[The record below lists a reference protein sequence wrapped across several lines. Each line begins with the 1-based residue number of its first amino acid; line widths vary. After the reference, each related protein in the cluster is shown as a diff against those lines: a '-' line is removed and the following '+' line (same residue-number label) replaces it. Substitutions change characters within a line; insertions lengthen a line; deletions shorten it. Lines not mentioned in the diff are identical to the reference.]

1 MVKKAKAKKA
11 KAKKVSARRAPS
23 RSAKGGL
30 QVPMHSIVHFVRM
43 LHDEKHAAKFLNA
56 AKASKAKTMV
66 TLHPST
72 VNFVKKYVG
81 DNQLQAPMAAKV
93 VDPCPG
99 DPFEC
104 HFQD

>member
-1 MVKKAKAKKA
+1 MAKKA
-11 KAKKVSARRAPS
+11 KARKSPAKSSSS
-23 RSAKGGL
+23 RNGSEGL
-30 QVPMHSIVHFVRM
+30 RVPMHSVVHFVRM

-56 AKASKAKTMV
+56 AKVSKAKTMV

-72 VNFVKKYVG
+72 VNFVRKYVA
-81 DNQLQAPMAAKV
+81 DNQLHGPMAAKV

-104 HFQD
+104 HFRD

>member
-1 MVKKAKAKKA
+1 MAKKAKAKKA
-11 KAKKVSARRAPS
+11 PAKHAPS
-23 RSAKGGL
+23 RAGKEGL
-30 QVPMHSIVHFVRM
+30 MVPMHSVVHFVRM

-72 VNFVKKYVG
+72 VNFVKKYVA
-81 DNQLQAPMAAKV
+81 DNQLHGAMSAKV

-104 HFQD
+104 HFRD

>member
-1 MVKKAKAKKA
+1 MAKKA
-11 KAKKVSARRAPS
+11 KARKSPAKSSSS
-23 RSAKGGL
+23 RSEGL
-30 QVPMHSIVHFVRM
+30 KVPMHSVVHFVRM

-56 AKASKAKTMV
+56 AKGSKAKTMV

-72 VNFVKKYVG
+72 VNFVRKYVA
-81 DNQLQAPMAAKV
+81 DNQLHGPMSAKV

-104 HFQD
+104 HFRN